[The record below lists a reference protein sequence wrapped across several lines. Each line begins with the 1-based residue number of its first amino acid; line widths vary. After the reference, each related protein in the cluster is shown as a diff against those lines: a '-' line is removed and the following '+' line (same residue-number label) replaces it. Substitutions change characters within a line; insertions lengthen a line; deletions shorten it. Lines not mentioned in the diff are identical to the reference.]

1 MRVLL
6 TLKNLIANESRCLAQ
21 TLLQLEESI
30 VGPRVQ
36 HPEFLAAI
44 SVALHFEAKR
54 LWVKHLA

>member
-6 TLKNLIANESRCLAQ
+6 TFQNLIANESGCLAQ

-30 VGPRVQ
+30 VGPRVE
-36 HPEFLAAI
+36 HSEFLTAI
-44 SVALHFEAKR
+44 SVALNFEAKR